1 MGEINNS
8 SESRS
13 YSRVYKLLVH
23 GEDDLAGQIAYSIYK
38 NHKIDKITRFAAQN
52 KRLPNNE
59 ELTSFMDNAES
70 DEQLRFY
77 NERAMAIL
85 KNFAERTLS
94 AEKQR
99 IESELR
105 ADYDAKFNELLR
117 ELKPKGFM
125 YGVLQSVFASFIF
138 FAGGIL
144 LLLATGGWTRIG
156 QALIELAR

>member
-8 SESRS
+8 PRS

-70 DEQLRFY
+70 DEQFSPRLY
-77 NERAMAIL
+77 SLQGVYYYYLQRA
-85 KNFAERTLS
+85 
-94 AEKQR
+94 
-99 IESELR
+99 
-105 ADYDAKFNELLR
+105 
-117 ELKPKGFM
+117 
-125 YGVLQSVFASFIF
+125 
-138 FAGGIL
+138 AGP
-144 LLLATGGWTRIG
+144 A
-156 QALIELAR
+156 